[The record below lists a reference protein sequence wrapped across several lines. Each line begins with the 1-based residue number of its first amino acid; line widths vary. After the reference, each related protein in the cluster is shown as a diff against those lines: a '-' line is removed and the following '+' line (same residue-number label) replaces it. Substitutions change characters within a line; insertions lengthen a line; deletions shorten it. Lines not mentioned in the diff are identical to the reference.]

1 MDDVCVLGSSS
12 RSITRLMT
20 LEALWINHLKP
31 SINTKDEY
39 RIIFV
44 IIIYYYK
51 HYLGTVESSVK
62 NFTIVN
68 IYKFTV
74 KLFTKKQKR

>member
-39 RIIFV
+39 RIII

-51 HYLGTVESSVK
+51 LYLGTVESSVK

-74 KLFTKKQKR
+74 KLFTKKRRR

>member
-39 RIIFV
+39 RIII

-51 HYLGTVESSVK
+51 LYLGTVESSGK

-74 KLFTKKQKR
+74 KLFTKKRRR